1 MIRIKIHKSQQATMS
16 GLHYD
21 DLRSILTGASL
32 DFYESLKKAQKK
44 NDLEAI
50 EWYQYMLKVID
61 CTKSAMDLAI
71 QNTYPPRTTTL
82 TKKQR
87 WAKVREEKKERQLL
101 DQILFDIRFAQAK
114 QVADAVQVEDKFYYP
129 SGSDHAEEFA
139 KDSRYLEV
147 SPADFTDKVIQ
158 SLKEKK

>member
-1 MIRIKIHKSQQATMS
+1 MS

-44 NDLEAI
+44 NDTEAI
-50 EWYQYMLKVID
+50 EWYQYMLQLIQ

-71 QNTYPPRTTTL
+71 QNTYPPRPTTL

-87 WAKVREEKKERQLL
+87 WAKVREEKKERLL
-101 DQILFDIRFAQAK
+101 LNQVLSDIL
-114 QVADAVQVEDKFYYP
+114 
-129 SGSDHAEEFA
+129 AEA
-139 KDSRYLEV
+139 RKRR
-147 SPADFTDKVIQ
+147 Q
-158 SLKEKK
+158 KK